1 MKLAIDD
8 QMIIP
13 GLEEYENRINDL
25 RSKGAVLLVE
35 IGKHLSEARIQFA
48 NHPQQYWED
57 WLRIKFQMK
66 VKAAEFAIAAWEM
79 MHGTNQVLTE
89 STLRTLVRLSP
100 TARQD
105 IRQRLLNGEVVDRKA
120 ITKSVQ
126 KSKEIIIG
134 SSVSSDGYFGKVT
147 AIDGDVVMVSIDD
160 AMPTPYFKA
169 ELVLET
175 EDQIS
180 LRLLKKAKVDVH
192 SSDYQIRMMADE
204 LTLVKGTLYELW
216 TRRDDFSN
224 GVIDWVLTRHPSIDD
239 WCNDD

>member
-1 MKLAIDD
+1 MKLATND
-8 QMIIP
+8 QMMIP

-35 IGKHLSEARIQFA
+35 IGKHLSEARVQFS

-66 VKAAEFAIAAWEM
+66 AKAAEFAIAAWEM
-79 MHGTNQVLTE
+79 MNGTNQVLTE
-89 STLRTLVRLSP
+89 STLRTLVRLPP

-105 IRQRLLNGEVVDRKA
+105 IRQRLLSGEVIDRKT

-126 KSKEIIIG
+126 KSKEIIVG
-134 SSVSSDGYFGKVT
+134 SAVSSAGYFGKVT
-147 AIDGDVVMVSIDD
+147 AIDGDVVMVSISD
-160 AMPTPYFKA
+160 AMPTPYFKT

-180 LRLLKKAKVDVH
+180 LRLLKKTKVDVH
-192 SSDYQIRMMADE
+192 SSDYQIRIMADE
-204 LTLVKGTLYELW
+204 LELVKGTLYELW
-216 TRRDDFSN
+216 VRRDDFSN
-224 GVIDWVLTRHPSIDD
+224 GLIDWVLTRHPSIDD
-239 WCNDD
+239 WSNDA

>member
-1 MKLAIDD
+1 MKLATNE
-8 QMIIP
+8 QMMIP
-13 GLEEYENRINDL
+13 GLEEYENKINDL

-35 IGKHLSEARIQFA
+35 IGKHLSEARVQFA

-105 IRQRLLNGEVVDRKA
+105 IRQRLLNGEIVDRKA

-126 KSKEIIIG
+126 KSKEIIVG
-134 SSVSSDGYFGKVT
+134 SIVSSDGDFGKVT
-147 AIDGDVVMVSIDD
+147 AIDGDVVMVSIDE
-160 AMPTPYFKA
+160 AKSTPYFKT

-180 LRLLKKAKVDVH
+180 LRLLKKAKIDVH
-192 SSDYQIRMMADE
+192 SNEYQSRMMADE
-204 LTLVKGTLYELW
+204 LDLLKGTLYELW

-239 WCNDD
+239 WCKDD

>member
-1 MKLAIDD
+1 MKLATND
-8 QMIIP
+8 QMVIP
-13 GLEEYENRINDL
+13 GLEEYENRINEL

-35 IGKHLSEARIQFA
+35 IGKHLSEARVQFS

-66 VKAAEFAIAAWEM
+66 AKAAEFAIAAWEM
-79 MHGTNQVLTE
+79 MNGTNQVLTE

-105 IRQRLLNGEVVDRKA
+105 IRQRLLNGEVVDRRT
-120 ITKSVQ
+120 ITKSIQ

-134 SSVSSDGYFGKVT
+134 SSVSSEGYFGKVT
-147 AIDGDVVMVSIDD
+147 AIDGEVVMVSIDD
-160 AMPTPYFKA
+160 AMPTPYFKT

-180 LRLLKKAKVDVH
+180 LRLLKKAKVDSH
-192 SSDYQIRMMADE
+192 SSDYQLRMMADE
-204 LTLVKGTLYELW
+204 LELVKGTLYELW
-216 TRRDDFSN
+216 TRREDFPDRL
-224 GVIDWVLTRHPSIDD
+224 IDWVDSRHPSIEY
-239 WCNDD
+239 WCKDA

>member
-1 MKLAIDD
+1 MKLATNE
-8 QMIIP
+8 QMMIP

-66 VKAAEFAIAAWEM
+66 VKAAEFAISAWEM

-89 STLRTLVRLSP
+89 STLRTLIRLSP

-105 IRQRLLNGEVVDRKA
+105 IRQRLLNGEIVDRKA

-126 KSKEIIIG
+126 KSKEIIVG
-134 SSVSSDGYFGKVT
+134 SIVSSDGDFGKVT
-147 AIDGDVVMVSIDD
+147 AIDGEVVMVSIED
-160 AMPTPYFKA
+160 ARSTPYFKT

-180 LRLLKKAKVDVH
+180 LRLLKKAKIDSN
-192 SSDYQIRMMADE
+192 SSDYQIRMMGDE
-204 LTLVKGTLYELW
+204 LDLLKGTLYKLW
-216 TRRDDFSN
+216 AKRDYNSGWN
-224 GVIDWVLTRHPSIDD
+224 DWVLIRHPSIDD
-239 WCNDD
+239 WGSDA

>member
-25 RSKGAVLLVE
+25 RSKGAVLLIE
-35 IGKHLSEARIQFA
+35 IGKHLSEARVQFA

-126 KSKEIIIG
+126 KSKEIIVG
-134 SSVSSDGYFGKVT
+134 SAVSSDGYFGKVT

-160 AMPTPYFKA
+160 ARPTPYFKT

-204 LTLVKGTLYELW
+204 LDLLKGTLYKLW
-216 TRRDDFSN
+216 AKRDYNSGWN
-224 GVIDWVLTRHPSIDD
+224 DWVLTRHPSVGD
-239 WCNDD
+239 WGNDD